1 MALNESKDI
10 NVLRKFDIDLSWGQ
24 QWEKYIDNIFSGVTT
39 SEVKSERDQ
48 WHRTGNIAIELA
60 CRGKPSGLQST
71 KSDMWVHNLIK
82 NNEHILT
89 IMIKTERLKEIIIKM
104 APQTRI
110 INGGDNNASVI
121 CLVPIKALINETIM

>member
-24 QWEKYIDNIFSGVTT
+24 NWEKYIDNIFSGVST

-60 CRGKPSGLQST
+60 CYGRPSGLAT
-71 KSDMWVHNLIK
+71 TESDIWVHNLIK
-82 NNEHILT
+82 DKEHICTLMFKTQTLRNFIEKMNPRT
-89 IMIKTERLKEIIIKM
+89 IY
-104 APQTRI
+104 
-110 INGGDNNASVI
+110 GGDNNASLL
-121 CLVPIKALINETIM
+121 CLVPIKALINEVML